1 MRLQLR
7 CHGDIDL
14 SQPGMQVE
22 IRTHIARCLR
32 DYPTGGEGVITLAGV
47 EHCFMYIVLPLAAL
61 AQQRTVPVIGFLSP
75 IAAANA
81 TLFVDAFRQGLKETG
96 FVDGQNVKIEYRWA
110 EGQYDRLPALAAELV
125 KLRVAVIAKFR
136 TQRPSHICETSRCRA
151 LLKRSSYVTRWR
163 RDWLAGL
170 KGLELRN
177 VIARYLFE
185 KARGFSAIQP
195 NLTSRDHSR
204 VSCEN

>member
-1 MRLQLR
+1 MKRR
-7 CHGDIDL
+7 DFL
-14 SQPGMQVE
+14 S
-22 IRTHIARCLR
+22 
-32 DYPTGGEGVITLAGV
+32 
-47 EHCFMYIVLPLAAL
+47 VLSGAAAAWPLAAL

-125 KLRVAVIAKFR
+125 KLRVAVIARFR

-163 RDWLAGL
+163 RDWLAGAI
-170 KGLELRN
+170 GLELANVGIKIPLTPERMIVQKEPAIVAMSASRAIFFQLSRRQTTDAGDRIRN
-177 VIARYLFE
+177 RDEMLPICSLILL
-185 KARGFSAIQP
+185 G
-195 NLTSRDHSR
+195 SR
-204 VSCEN
+204 